1 MLKLENSRQSLPP
14 TSAASSA
21 DRRLSCS
28 LPLKRVFRAPATWQP
43 RAETQAKGRFTCSRS
58 PMRLSHE
65 RDERRIAWVTDD
77 DCKTGSGD
85 LRPRYAII
93 GSILTLALFREPL
106 KRGALLGR
114 RIKYQSFDV
123 LNRAAGFAAAR
134 HGRGAGF
141 EIPRGRSAA
150 QILFWSKALRPACS
164 RSDHVS
170 RPTCRRGGALA
181 GHLLNAE
188 DHRRRE
194 ERLDRAS
201 LSASAVGI
209 SLRGRTER

>member
-1 MLKLENSRQSLPP
+1 MG
-14 TSAASSA
+14 SALRGPASAIATPSDATLLMTLTTLREGTRSSA
-21 DRRLSCS
+21 VRD
-28 LPLKRVFRAPATWQP
+28 LPARYPTRAAF
-43 RAETQAKGRFTCSRS
+43 G
-58 PMRLSHE
+58 
-65 RDERRIAWVTDD
+65 
-77 DCKTGSGD
+77 
-85 LRPRYAII
+85 
-93 GSILTLALFREPL
+93 EPL
-106 KRGALLGR
+106 KSGALLGR

-134 HGRGAGF
+134 HGRAAGF
-141 EIPRGRSAA
+141 GIPRGRSAA

-164 RSDHVS
+164 RSDCVS